1 MPLQETS
8 GAASYDAFGG
18 GAPAAPIYIEDVFST
33 WLYQGNGSGQTIT
46 NGIDLAGDGGMVWAK
61 ARNEPYNHELFDT
74 ARGSLS
80 ALISNTADSQNSYGP
95 YDFLSSGF
103 RYRAG
108 YIGNANYSNTSY
120 VSWALRKQPKF
131 FDVVLYTGD
140 GTNNRAIPH
149 NLNSVPGCIIV
160 KATSASLD
168 WGVKHRS
175 LTASQYLVLNDTA
188 AASTALDPWSQNPT
202 SNEFYVNGTAPSLS
216 NGNGIQYVAY
226 LFAHDAG
233 GFGLNGTDN
242 VISCGS
248 YTGNGSATGPVVTL
262 GYEPQWVMIKRA
274 TGGAGNW
281 QMLDNMRGMPVGS
294 ADATLQA
301 NLSNAESSTD
311 YVSPTAKGFQVTST
325 SSEVNTNASVY
336 VYLAIRR
343 GPMKVPTT
351 GTSVFSPNS
360 TSGTTGTP
368 ITTGF
373 PIDLQILGINAG
385 NVLNQRSST
394 RLTGVNTNGTSN
406 SQFLI
411 TSSTAAEAATGS
423 VTLNWGNTGF
433 QVPSLNSGS
442 PIITWNLQR
451 APGFFDVVCYTGT
464 GDFFTVPTNLGVQP
478 ELVFLKRRNSTS
490 DWGVGIKVGDSTNF
504 YSTLRLNSTAA
515 LGSLVTAFAGTG
527 IFVPTAFN
535 VSGGTYVAYLFATC
549 PGVQYINSYVGDG
562 TTGRTINCGFT
573 GGARFVCIKAT
584 STTGSWWTFDSARGI
599 VTNNDPA
606 LQLNSTAAEVT
617 SADAIDTASSG
628 FIVNQESTC
637 SLNASGVSYLVW
649 AIA

>member
-1 MPLQETS
+1 
-8 GAASYDAFGG
+8 
-18 GAPAAPIYIEDVFST
+18 
-33 WLYQGNGSGQTIT
+33 
-46 NGIDLAGDGGMVWAK
+46 
-61 ARNEPYNHELFDT
+61 
-74 ARGSLS
+74 
-80 ALISNTADSQNSYGP
+80 
-95 YDFLSSGF
+95 
-103 RYRAG
+103 
-108 YIGNANYSNTSY
+108 
-120 VSWALRKQPKF
+120 
-131 FDVVLYTGD
+131 
-140 GTNNRAIPH
+140 
-149 NLNSVPGCIIV
+149 
-160 KATSASLD
+160 LD